1 MVRFTCHSPTKIM
14 GISVYEMARRKV
26 AIVEGRGRGEEGE
39 GKRRREGR
47 EESNKKWRQEKER
60 RKGGEDGNGNGKAE
74 EGGGRGEERVL
85 EEVGGRDEEGGC
97 EECRSG
103 VVECVYLCQEGH
115 LHRDLPGQVRVLLP
129 PLVMSGPVLGTLFCP
144 ALSCPVLYSLLFLY
158 FTVLSCLVL
167 SLSCP
172 APSPPQGCR
181 GCGRRGQSGCKSRFM
196 RCLRLAGAVG

>member
-1 MVRFTCHSPTKIM
+1 M

-26 AIVEGRGRGEEGE
+26 AIVEGRGRGEEWE

-60 RKGGEDGNGNGKAE
+60 RKGREDGNGNGKAE

-129 PLVMSGPVLGTLFCP
+129 PLVMSGPVLRDIVLSFTI
-144 ALSCPVLYSLLFLY
+144 LSCPI
-158 FTVLSCLVL
+158 LSFIPVFYCLVL
-167 SLSCP
+167 SLSCL